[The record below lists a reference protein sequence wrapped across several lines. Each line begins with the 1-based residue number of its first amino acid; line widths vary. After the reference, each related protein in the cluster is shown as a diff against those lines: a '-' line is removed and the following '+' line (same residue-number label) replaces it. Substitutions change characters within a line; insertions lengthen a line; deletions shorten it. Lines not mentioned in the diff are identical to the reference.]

1 MPHPLNVNA
10 YEIRQL
16 VHAQPIVGTVQ
27 RTVMGV
33 IKMVTDMNLSKKE
46 VKDEVWW

>member
-1 MPHPLNVNA
+1 MTHPLNVNA

-27 RTVMGV
+27 RTVTGV

-46 VKDEVWW
+46 VVDEVWW

>member
-1 MPHPLNVNA
+1 MTHPLNVNA

-46 VKDEVWW
+46 VVDEVWW

>member
-1 MPHPLNVNA
+1 MSHPLNINA

-16 VHAQPIVGTVQ
+16 MHAQPIVGTVQ

-33 IKMVTDMNLSKKE
+33 IKLVTKMNLAKQE
-46 VKDEVWW
+46 VVDEVWW